1 MPNFSQPAADRRCN
15 SLCRGLGKS
24 VFMNPFLPSPWETI
38 VAAVVPGDRVLG
50 NGESPAEQPP
60 AGVFFICPLLIAP
73 VMSCARLPS
82 GFAVRASPEDKAA
95 EVGSETGGVVAKPW
109 PKVTEGR
116 KRRQFGLRQPQ
127 VLAKEPDLHGSEGF
141 ARGDKVKADRLPEA
155 IKVLVGYMLFAIDGL
170 DHEAVEQVNVIL
182 PARRVMQRL
191 TLERQQIGM
200 AALYCLATT
209 RRIVSNL
216 YNGPRLLRMDQVANL
231 ALSHFVRA

>member
-1 MPNFSQPAADRRCN
+1 MA
-15 SLCRGLGKS
+15 K
-24 VFMNPFLPSPWETI
+24 T
-38 VAAVVPGDRVLG
+38 
-50 NGESPAEQPP
+50 PAEQPP

-209 RRIVSNL
+209 RRIVFKSL
-216 YNGPRLLRMDQVANL
+216 QRPSAPANGSGREPRAQPFRESIVIRFKSSSPKM
-231 ALSHFVRA
+231 RAH